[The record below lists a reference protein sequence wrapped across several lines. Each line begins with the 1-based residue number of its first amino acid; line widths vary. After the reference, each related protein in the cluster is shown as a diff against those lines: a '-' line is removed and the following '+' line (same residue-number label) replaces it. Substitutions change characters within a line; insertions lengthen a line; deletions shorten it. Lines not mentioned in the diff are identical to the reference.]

1 DDGAADAA
9 ALSRA
14 EPVLTETMAEL
25 YLKQGHREDALRVY
39 QALLAQRPDDARLHA
54 RVDALSPGRQRTGGA
69 GGGRGTG
76 ESVPAFLKRIL
87 AGRPPAAGYS
97 PPEPAAVAESPLER
111 AFAVAPPDVQP
122 GPELATRH
130 EGTRHAEDTISLD
143 DVFGEVRARGPRPV
157 ADGAGS
163 QPQASPVPSAAAPPA
178 AAPPAPAPTQTGG
191 FSFDQ
196 FFGAPPSMRRRS
208 RTPASPCA
216 TLSSP
221 CVCRSLRCTCRTSSG
236 ENRSAAARCWR
247 TSRSAWWR
255 GSVRRAIGWDS
266 RAWSAISDPAM
277 IADPRRARQEALAAA
292 LVAEGLDGLL
302 VASPANIRYLTGF
315 SGSAAIVAV
324 TRGR

>member
-1 DDGAADAA
+1 
-9 ALSRA
+9 
-14 EPVLTETMAEL
+14 
-25 YLKQGHREDALRVY
+25 
-39 QALLAQRPDDARLHA
+39 
-54 RVDALSPGRQRTGGA
+54 
-69 GGGRGTG
+69 
-76 ESVPAFLKRIL
+76 
-87 AGRPPAAGYS
+87 
-97 PPEPAAVAESPLER
+97 
-111 AFAVAPPDVQP
+111 
-122 GPELATRH
+122 
-130 EGTRHAEDTISLD
+130 
-143 DVFGEVRARGPRPV
+143 
-157 ADGAGS
+157 
-163 QPQASPVPSAAAPPA
+163 
-178 AAPPAPAPTQTGG
+178 
-191 FSFDQ
+191 
-196 FFGAPPSMRRRS
+196 MRRRS

-324 TRGR
+324 TRGDVLLVTDFRYDEQARAEAGALARIEVDGTSVWDRFFQEPATLGPPERMGYEAHGRHVHGPERLPQAGRPWCLTAPP